1 MKLVHFCIYIS
12 IILLCSCQ
20 VKGNKENNIS
30 ADSISAVKLPTDT
43 NMITAAVDSS
53 HTAQNSLDWKGTY
66 KGILPCKDCAGI
78 ETEIILHNGNTYMV
92 ATKIMGHAKTKT
104 LLQHGDFTWANG
116 SVIELKG
123 MSEGPVKYFVEEGR
137 IILLNKAGKKM
148 EGEKEGMYIL
158 TKN

>member
-1 MKLVHFCIYIS
+1 MRLVHFCIYIS

-20 VKGNKENNIS
+20 VKDNKENNIS
-30 ADSISAVKLPTDT
+30 ADSIGAVRLPTDT
-43 NMITAAVDSS
+43 NMITAAIDTS

-78 ETEIILHNGNTYMV
+78 ETEIMLHSGNTYMI
-92 ATKIMGHAKTKT
+92 ATKMMSHSKTKT
-104 LLQHGDFTWANG
+104 VLEHGNFTWANG

-123 MSEGPVKYFVEEGR
+123 MSDGPVKYFVEEGR
-137 IILLNKAGKKM
+137 IILLDKAGKKM
-148 EGEKEGMYIL
+148 EAAKEGMYTL